1 MNAESKAWIW
11 KGSGQLRISQYTP
24 YEELYLLCSNQEQER
39 YKDLPNCVTAV
50 RVALINYSPQQILE
64 ISASPNIRAYEFKK
78 YVSKK
83 V

>member
-1 MNAESKAWIW
+1 MERERRIQ
-11 KGSGQLRISQYTP
+11 GLDMERISQGTL

-39 YKDLPNCVTAV
+39 YKDLPSCVTAV
-50 RVALINYSPQQILE
+50 LVALINYSPQQILE